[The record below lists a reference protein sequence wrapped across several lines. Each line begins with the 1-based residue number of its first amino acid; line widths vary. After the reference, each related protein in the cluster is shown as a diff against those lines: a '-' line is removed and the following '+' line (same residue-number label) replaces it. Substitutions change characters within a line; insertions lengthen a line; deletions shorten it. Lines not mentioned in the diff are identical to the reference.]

1 MLSGQNDEANAR
13 PAPGANTAYML
24 VSHCLGMSRNW
35 SSTVNLGV
43 PVPRD
48 RDAEFSTRGT
58 SRAELATLIHFA
70 AAEVALALDA
80 LPAERLD
87 DTIQIGP
94 STIPVRR
101 GLLHLASHLAYHI
114 GQLDYHRRLVTG
126 DSRGVGAMGLP
137 PQAD

>member
-1 MLSGQNDEANAR
+1 M
-13 PAPGANTAYML
+13 
-24 VSHCLGMSRNW
+24 
-35 SSTVNLGV
+35 
-43 PVPRD
+43 
-48 RDAEFSTRGT
+48 
-58 SRAELATLIHFA
+58 
-70 AAEVALALDA
+70 ALALDA

-137 PQAD
+137 AQPTSEGRQARACRQAQHRADNAERPPASRWRPLFAPLAGAR